1 MSMHRPNESK
11 GFGRRWLPLL
21 CLIAGLVTGSMQAPV
36 LADTAKP
43 TAAADTKQAE
53 WSIERLMQALAHRKH
68 HTAHYTEKKYIGL
81 LDTPM
86 ISSGE
91 LRYTPPNHLE
101 KRTTSPKQE
110 RMILDGNV
118 LTFDQG
124 DKTYTLN
131 LDDHPAAVAYADSI
145 RGLLAGN
152 LSVLRGAYQL
162 RMTGDE
168 QHWSLMLHPTNVAVS
183 QLIDS
188 ITVTGSGN
196 QIQRIEY
203 DQTDGDRTVMTIE
216 PDQP

>member
-1 MSMHRPNESK
+1 MRMHLTNEDK
-11 GFGRRWLPLL
+11 GRGRQWLPLL
-21 CLIAGLVTGSMQAPV
+21 CLVAGLIAGPVSAPV

-43 TAAADTKQAE
+43 AATDTKQAE
-53 WSIERLMQALAHRKH
+53 WSLERLMRSLAHRKH

-101 KRTTSPKQE
+101 KRTTSPKKE
-110 RMILDGNV
+110 RMVLDGNV
-118 LTFDQG
+118 LTFEQG

-152 LSVLRGAYQL
+152 LSVLRQAYQL

-168 QHWSLMLHPTNVAVS
+168 GHWSLMLHPTNTAVS

-188 ITVTGSGN
+188 ISVTGSGD